1 MIQIQPLKP
10 ARIQETRPT
19 KGLTEQ
25 TMLRFSK
32 LPRIVTITLS
42 IFFAVATIAPLP
54 FAIVLPG
61 EAQNI
66 FKNVI
71 TIKDLKTYPASG
83 RIDLMSIRVT
93 NPDAWIFG
101 PELIYSW
108 ISADRAVYPISAIY
122 PPGTST
128 EEESKQAKAD
138 MVGSQDKAI
147 GAAINYLQSHPEI
160 MEPIDNGA
168 TTFAAP
174 LSTIGRN
181 RASALDAK
189 KINFKVGETGGP
201 SGGLVFAVGLVELLT
216 EKDLTQGRHIAGTGT
231 INVRGVVGPIGG
243 INEKIASAQKAGA
256 TIFFAPVENA
266 EEIAH
271 IPSGIKVITVATLA
285 QAVSY
290 LERTSV
296 VAG

>member
-1 MIQIQPLKP
+1 M
-10 ARIQETRPT
+10 
-19 KGLTEQ
+19 
-25 TMLRFSK
+25 RFSK
-32 LPRIVTITLS
+32 LPRIVTITLAL
-42 IFFAVATIAPLP
+42 FFALATIAPLP

-71 TIKDLKTYPASG
+71 TFKDLKNYPATG

-93 NPDAWIFG
+93 NPDTWIFG

-108 ISADRAVYPISAIY
+108 FDGERAVYPKSAIY

-160 MEPIDNGA
+160 LEPIDDGA
-168 TTFAAP
+168 TTFVAP
-174 LSTIGRN
+174 LSEIGRK
-181 RASALDAK
+181 RAEQLDGQ
-189 KINFKVGETGGP
+189 KIKFKVGETGGP
-201 SGGLVFAVGLVELLT
+201 SGGLVFSIGLVELLT
-216 EKDLTQGRHIAGTGT
+216 EKDLLTHRHIAGTGT

-243 INEKIASAQKAGA
+243 INEKIASARKAGA
-256 TIFFAPVENA
+256 TLFFAPVENA
-266 EEIAH
+266 EEIANV
-271 IPSGIKVITVATLA
+271 PAGIKVVTVATLA
-285 QAVSY
+285 QAISY
-290 LERTSV
+290 LERTATQ
-296 VAG
+296 AG